1 MMSSRNLM
9 KGSTFMGF
17 HRQVPRDR
25 RGDHVLIWI
34 LGAGLLAAGAAFLPI
49 AHSAA
54 APAVAVPPPA
64 IDEPSTASTETA
76 VVSGGCFWGV
86 QGVFQHVKGVN
97 EALSGYSGGAKDT
110 ALYQLVG
117 TGETGH
123 AESVRISFDPRV
135 ISYGKIL
142 QLYFSVATDPTE
154 LNRQGPDVGSQY
166 RSEIFVASDA
176 QKRVA
181 DAYVAQ
187 LNKAGVFSRPIVTR
201 VDPLTGFYPAEG
213 YHQNFATLHPDNGY
227 IAYNDLP
234 KIYNLRRMFP
244 DLYRA
249 KPKLVGEAGA
259 TE

>member
-1 MMSSRNLM
+1 MRLYR
-9 KGSTFMGF
+9 TL
-17 HRQVPRDR
+17 PR
-25 RGDHVLIWI
+25 VLTGIFCT
-34 LGAGLLAAGAAFLPI
+34 GLLAGAVAFWPAAQGI
-49 AHSAA
+49 A
-54 APAVAVPPPA
+54 APTVPAPA
-64 IDEPSTASTETA
+64 IDEPNAAASETA
-76 VVSGGCFWGV
+76 VVAGGCFWGV
-86 QGVFQHVKGVN
+86 QAVFQHVKGVS
-97 EALSGYSGGAKDT
+97 EALSGYSGGPKNA
-110 ALYQLVG
+110 AHYELVG

-123 AESVRISFDPRV
+123 AESVRIRFDPRV

-166 RSEIFVASDA
+166 RSEIFVANDA

-181 DAYVAQ
+181 AAYVAQ
-187 LNKAGVFSRPIVTR
+187 LNQSGVFPRPVVTR

-213 YHQNFATLHPDNGY
+213 YHQNFAALHPDDGY

-234 KIYNLRRMFP
+234 KLDALRRLYP

-249 KPKLVGEAGA
+249 KPVLVGEAASG